1 MDPGQLRYRVEIFLP
16 STVQDVD
23 FGDMNLNTGTSY
35 YRFSQI
41 IHKGGD
47 SGEENSVEQFQKV
60 LKFIFRYEVFF
71 KSIRE
76 TGVIIYDGER
86 YRINSVRFRG
96 GGNKCYVEIMGKT
109 FI

>member
-1 MDPGQLRYRVEIFLP
+1 MDPGQLRYRVEIFIP
-16 STVQDVD
+16 YPVQD
-23 FGDMNLNTGTSY
+23 GDYGDINLNNGQSF

-47 SGEENSVEQFQKV
+47 NGEENSVEQFQKV
-60 LKFIFRYEVFF
+60 LKFIFRYEAFY
-71 KSIRE
+71 KTIRE
-76 TGVIIYDGER
+76 TGAIIYEGER

-96 GGNKCYVEIMGKT
+96 GGNKCYVEIMAKT